1 MVIYLWATRTVPPE
15 GSGSGVAVS
24 ATTSEERVVV
34 VVVVAAASSATRL
47 ALRLRVVVVVFGM
60 EQVPAKIGDSR
71 TTLVGVSFVVVV
83 MVVVLG

>member
-34 VVVVAAASSATRL
+34 VVASSAARL
-47 ALRLRVVVVVFGM
+47 ALRLRDVVVVVIGM
-60 EQVPAKIGDSR
+60 EQIPAKTGDTR
-71 TTLVGVSFVVVV
+71 TTLVTVSFVVVL
-83 MVVVLG
+83 VLG